1 MPGLLRGGWT
11 GAASLH
17 ALAAFGFIVLL
28 VLAPV
33 SPSAAQAQAEKS
45 KRKVIRSVE
54 PEYPRIIKHAH
65 IGGTVRLNVTVLASG
80 DVSNVEALGGNPIL
94 VDSATKAVLKW
105 KYAPASS
112 QTRQEVEI
120 TFTPD

>member
-1 MPGLLRGGWT
+1 MPSLLRGCWS
-11 GAASLH
+11 GAGSLR
-17 ALAAFGFIVLL
+17 ALAAFGFILL

-33 SPSAAQAQAEKS
+33 SPSSAQAQVEKS
-45 KRKVIRSVE
+45 KRKVVRSVE
-54 PEYPRIIKHAH
+54 PEYPRIIKHEH